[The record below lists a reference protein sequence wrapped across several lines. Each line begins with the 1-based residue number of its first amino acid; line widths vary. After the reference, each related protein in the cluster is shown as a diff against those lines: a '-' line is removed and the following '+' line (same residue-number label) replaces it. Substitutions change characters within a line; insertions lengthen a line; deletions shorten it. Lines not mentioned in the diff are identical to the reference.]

1 MRIDLKKAKEKKPKH
16 KSLGRFVSWLTIA
29 SAVISILAMFWVSYR
44 LTQSILNERNE
55 LSKETATEV
64 MEKTLS
70 DISSEAEAKLNAG
83 TSLTGFTQ
91 GSFNKDTIE
100 DTLKTAFSGN
110 SIYSNAY
117 FATQS
122 GKLYTLN
129 SLTQKINPKTQD
141 WYQGALNNT
150 SSLYWTKPKYD
161 AASGQYYSIVAGA
174 VSNSS
179 GQSGVLALRV
189 EYDKV
194 EATIGPLNVGK
205 KGTVAMVSKQ
215 GKIMGTKTGSSS
227 EAFKKGQDISNREIF
242 KAIKKAKKSSGT
254 LTLKNSGTITSIHYN
269 RGGANS
275 QAWSF
280 AYVPKDDLREELKRL
295 GEGSGIV
302 ALIML
307 LVIIGVSVFVNR
319 TIRAMLGVFTR
330 AFGRGQAGYLER
342 ISPDHLPNNPIGRFA
357 KMAVE
362 ARTDKSEL
370 NLMAFEYNSMM
381 DSIAALA
388 QRVKQNSI
396 DTAKNAEF
404 LRQTAE
410 QTASAVDEVSQTITD
425 VATVTENQAR
435 ETVESDRQMKTLSTV
450 MEKLADDVMVLET
463 DKKKAATLNQQNM
476 EMMTE
481 VSANWD
487 TSQEQTVRLVS
498 EMQNLSDS
506 VQNITKVIGVI
517 SEVARQT
524 NLLALNASIE
534 AASAGDA
541 GKGFAVV
548 AQEIR
553 KLAVRSHDATVEI
566 AGIVNEI
573 KAKSDSL
580 SDEVQTANEVGKRQT
595 ELIDQAIDSTKGVYE
610 HTKQLIDTSKRI
622 KQGNDQLNEIKVKVS
637 ASLENI
643 SASIEENA
651 AGTQEVSA
659 NAEEVSASMAEF
671 AVAVNDLSKTAKALA
686 EQSQSFK

>member
-1 MRIDLKKAKEKKPKH
+1 
-16 KSLGRFVSWLTIA
+16 
-29 SAVISILAMFWVSYR
+29 
-44 LTQSILNERNE
+44 
-55 LSKETATEV
+55 
-64 MEKTLS
+64 
-70 DISSEAEAKLNAG
+70 
-83 TSLTGFTQ
+83 
-91 GSFNKDTIE
+91 
-100 DTLKTAFSGN
+100 
-110 SIYSNAY
+110 
-117 FATQS
+117 
-122 GKLYTLN
+122 
-129 SLTQKINPKTQD
+129 
-141 WYQGALNNT
+141 
-150 SSLYWTKPKYD
+150 
-161 AASGQYYSIVAGA
+161 
-174 VSNSS
+174 
-179 GQSGVLALRV
+179 
-189 EYDKV
+189 
-194 EATIGPLNVGK
+194 
-205 KGTVAMVSKQ
+205 
-215 GKIMGTKTGSSS
+215 
-227 EAFKKGQDISNREIF
+227 
-242 KAIKKAKKSSGT
+242 
-254 LTLKNSGTITSIHYN
+254 
-269 RGGANS
+269 
-275 QAWSF
+275 
-280 AYVPKDDLREELKRL
+280 
-295 GEGSGIV
+295 
-302 ALIML
+302 
-307 LVIIGVSVFVNR
+307 
-319 TIRAMLGVFTR
+319 
-330 AFGRGQAGYLER
+330 
-342 ISPDHLPNNPIGRFA
+342 
-357 KMAVE
+357 
-362 ARTDKSEL
+362 
-370 NLMAFEYNSMM
+370 
-381 DSIAALA
+381 
-388 QRVKQNSI
+388 
-396 DTAKNAEF
+396 
-404 LRQTAE
+404 
-410 QTASAVDEVSQTITD
+410 
-425 VATVTENQAR
+425 
-435 ETVESDRQMKTLSTV
+435 MKTLSTV
-450 MEKLADDVMVLET
+450 VEELADDVMVLDT
-463 DKKKAATLNQQNM
+463 VSQKAATLNQQNM

-566 AGIVNEI
+566 AGIINEI